1 MKINR
6 YLVDVGEIQ
15 RAGLRDLG
23 PVPVDVLARQV
34 VHEAR
39 DSLVLR
45 NPLRECPLR
54 SLETCHCARTQTV
67 INCRIAGRGGV
78 RRWVAV
84 RVRTF
89 AERVLELTADDG
101 DEVLKVEEGEALLH
115 DHAAP
120 GHQVARLLEGHL
132 RVCAFEGGGE
142 GV

>member
-1 MKINR
+1 M
-6 YLVDVGEIQ
+6 
-15 RAGLRDLG
+15 
-23 PVPVDVLARQV
+23 
-34 VHEAR
+34 
-39 DSLVLR
+39 
-45 NPLRECPLR
+45 
-54 SLETCHCARTQTV
+54 
-67 INCRIAGRGGV
+67 
-78 RRWVAV
+78 

-142 GV
+142 RRACKRKFTSLTERARYSVGGQTIHLIGVPCRRLCE